1 MTPSMMVP
9 PIFSHVGVRTPPA
22 VLEAQQLLAMG
33 DEEEGLAP
41 IQESRARSESDEV
54 AEQEPSLMSQLP
66 ILVIIQYGLL
76 ALHSTTHDQVFY
88 LYLVS

>member
-1 MTPSMMVP
+1 MTPSMVVP
-9 PIFSHVGVRTPPA
+9 PIFSHVGVRTPLA
-22 VLEAQQLLAMG
+22 VLEAQQLLAVG
-33 DEEEGLAP
+33 DEEQGLAP
-41 IQESRARSESDEV
+41 IQESRVRSESDEV
-54 AEQEPSLMSQLP
+54 VEQEPSLMSQLP